1 MTQRGLGCLC
11 ALGGDDWLPSLALPV
26 TSVRSPC
33 SLQLPRPQNLS
44 FQRSPMSHAGKS
56 LGREGGARRQM
67 SVLASFTGKRE
78 AEKWH
83 MGKGGRELQGQAALQ
98 LPCKRCLL
106 LCPQRLAEGGKGDKG
121 KPDARENGFAMI
133 QQQRRS
139 IFSPEKTR
147 PGGAGGAGQP
157 GGRAEPGGMS
167 RACHAARHA
176 GSAMLQMEET
186 PRTHSRHD
194 DTYTVRN

>member
-1 MTQRGLGCLC
+1 
-11 ALGGDDWLPSLALPV
+11 
-26 TSVRSPC
+26 
-33 SLQLPRPQNLS
+33 
-44 FQRSPMSHAGKS
+44 
-56 LGREGGARRQM
+56 
-67 SVLASFTGKRE
+67 
-78 AEKWH
+78 

-133 QQQRRS
+133 QLQRRS

-186 PRTHSRHD
+186 PRMHSRHD